1 MEIEPKIVNIACIVD
16 DDVVYIY
23 GIKKMLRK
31 NPLCKELKV
40 FHNGYEALE
49 YFKDL
54 TNEPKD
60 IPDIIILD
68 INMPVMD
75 GWEFLEEFVPLQ
87 PKLSKEVI
95 IYMVSS
101 SIDNNDV
108 EKAKSISAISDYIV
122 KPITEDKLA
131 KLFSAS

>member
-1 MEIEPKIVNIACIVD
+1 MDIIPKIVNIACIVD

-23 GIKKMLRK
+23 GIKKMLK
-31 NPLCKELKV
+31 KKPLCKELKV
-40 FHNGYEALE
+40 FNNGYEALE

-54 TNEPKD
+54 TYNSEN

-75 GWEFLEEFVPLQ
+75 GWEFLDEFVPLQ
-87 PKLSKEVI
+87 PKLSKDVI

-101 SIDNNDV
+101 SIDNHDID
-108 EKAKSISAISDYIV
+108 KAKSISAVSDYIV

-131 KLFSAS
+131 QLFMQ

>member
-1 MEIEPKIVNIACIVD
+1 MAGVVNIACIVD
-16 DDVVYIY
+16 DDDVYIF
-23 GIKKMLRK
+23 GIKKMLKK

-40 FHNGYEALE
+40 FHNGEEALS

-54 TNEPKD
+54 TNRPKD

-68 INMPVMD
+68 INMPIMD
-75 GWEFLEEFVPLQ
+75 GWEFLEEFIPLR
-87 PKLSKEVI
+87 PKLQKEVI

-101 SIDNNDV
+101 SIDVNDL
-108 EKAKSISAISDYIV
+108 ERARSISEVSDYVV

-131 KLFSAS
+131 ELFSIK